1 MADLTSKWNTEEF
14 HFTGWRDRGVHI
26 LMGVTLMLEDLEEA
40 QLNLQTMLTMR
51 HVEPFRPKARKLLE
65 QLSNGSESL
74 ELWSKVQTLWC
85 SLESVFLG
93 GDIARQVRVGSRTAR
108 RGYHSCVM
116 FCCATQMPVVARRF
130 AKIDKDWV
138 RVMAKAYN
146 TGLVVEATSNE
157 LLRAS
162 LPVMFN
168 ELEKC
173 QKNLDSY
180 LEQKRSIF
188 PRFYFVS
195 DPVLLQI
202 LSQGSD
208 PQAVQ
213 PFYEKIFESITAV
226 EHDDSDNTIIRVRVC
241 ARLNVWVCVVGGGR
255 AYGCGSSARVA
266 DVQRCVTGIHQ
277 QGQRRRGAHRVLKA
291 RPRDGQHRRVA
302 DAAASGNAAHNE
314 VAVRRVRLR
323 RAGAGVTGFA
333 CTLLTEAGS

>member
-241 ARLNVWVCVVGGGR
+241 ARLNVWVCVGGGGAR
-255 AYGCGSSARVA
+255 MGVGRQPGLLTSNAVSQEFINKDSAAEERIGFSKPVHATGNIEEWLMRLLQEMQRTMKLLCEECAY
-266 DVQRCVTGIHQ
+266 DVQV
-277 QGQRRRGAHRVLKA
+277 RGLPASRV
-291 RPRDGQHRRVA
+291 H
-302 DAAASGNAAHNE
+302 
-314 VAVRRVRLR
+314 
-323 RAGAGVTGFA
+323 
-333 CTLLTEAGS
+333 C